1 MAELVVAAAAPN
13 GGSRAW
19 IGNYRWAAAETPVR
33 VAGVADQ
40 AEPGATN
47 GLALARQAATVYMAC
62 GSGCPAAPHG
72 GTQPTSE
79 AAFLAV
85 PQWHAGP

>member
-1 MAELVVAAAAPN
+1 MHK

-47 GLALARQAATVYMAC
+47 GLALARQAAT
-62 GSGCPAAPHG
+62 G
-72 GTQPTSE
+72 
-79 AAFLAV
+79 
-85 PQWHAGP
+85 